1 MRQFQAST
9 VTKQFKR
16 TFDEA
21 SLNALGKVTR
31 LCRREREATP
41 YRLMLT
47 LIESFAVGKLDSIAD
62 IHRAFNALC
71 EKSVQYKPFHN
82 QLSKRGFPTFVRLML
97 TRLLNEL
104 ACEVLRFSPQ
114 SPFARFEHLRI
125 QDGTSFA
132 LKHALADTFPGRF
145 TTISPAAVELHVDLD
160 LMSETMNRVE
170 LSPDSSGERQ
180 FLPPPEELSG
190 GLLLADRG
198 YFGIDY
204 LRSVEGAGGSFIVRG
219 KADMNP
225 LILKAIRPDGREV
238 KCFRNQR
245 LKTVKN
251 RLSKYDCLDMT
262 VRFTTRRKAFECRLV
277 VHPNLCRDDSP
288 RYLITNLDPDIFSP
302 EQVSDGYR
310 LRWQVELLFKEWK
323 SHSNLRAFDTA
334 NPNIAEGL
342 VWASL
347 CAATLK
353 RYCAHITER
362 IARVAMSTRIVAK
375 CIRHVL
381 TDVLYDLMHHPQR
394 LQSSVERAIE
404 YLSTNARRAHPK
416 RDQITGRLNQGLLH
430 VYAGA

>member
-1 MRQFQAST
+1 
-9 VTKQFKR
+9 
-16 TFDEA
+16 
-21 SLNALGKVTR
+21 
-31 LCRREREATP
+31 
-41 YRLMLT
+41 
-47 LIESFAVGKLDSIAD
+47 
-62 IHRAFNALC
+62 
-71 EKSVQYKPFHN
+71 
-82 QLSKRGFPTFVRLML
+82 
-97 TRLLNEL
+97 
-104 ACEVLRFSPQ
+104 
-114 SPFARFEHLRI
+114 
-125 QDGTSFA
+125 
-132 LKHALADTFPGRF
+132 
-145 TTISPAAVELHVDLD
+145 
-160 LMSETMNRVE
+160 
-170 LSPDSSGERQ
+170 
-180 FLPPPEELSG
+180 
-190 GLLLADRG
+190 
-198 YFGIDY
+198 
-204 LRSVEGAGGSFIVRG
+204 
-219 KADMNP
+219 MNP

-262 VRFTTRRKAFECRLV
+262 VCFTTRRKAFECRLV
-277 VHPNLCRDDSP
+277 VHPNLRRDDSP

-394 LQSSVERAIE
+394 LQSSVEVAIE

-416 RDQITGRLNQGLLH
+416 RDQITGRLKQGLLH